1 MSTNSTLK
9 TLGLNNLQVKD
20 VILEKDKEGEASS
33 LAIGL
38 EASKE
43 EDEQNGAAL

>member
-9 TLGLNNLQVKD
+9 PLGGLSNLQVKD

-38 EASKE
+38 EA
-43 EDEQNGAAL
+43 